1 MLRAHQSHF
10 CLRVILEDRGFQSDV
25 RDTQTETEQI
35 CQAELRE
42 WGNCPTCQRYP
53 DGFRGNPGLQILY
66 AALRLPPMYA
76 QYDDEP
82 EKSNVDIKCNNEYNI
97 YKCHNS
103 DIIVS

>member
-1 MLRAHQSHF
+1 MLPAHQSHF
-10 CLRVILEDRGFQSDV
+10 CLRVILEDLGFQSDV

-53 DGFRGNPGLQILY
+53 DGFCGNPKRQIPH

-76 QYDDEP
+76 RYDDEP
-82 EKSNVDIKCNNEYNI
+82 EEGTIMHI
-97 YKCHNS
+97 MR
-103 DIIVS
+103 II